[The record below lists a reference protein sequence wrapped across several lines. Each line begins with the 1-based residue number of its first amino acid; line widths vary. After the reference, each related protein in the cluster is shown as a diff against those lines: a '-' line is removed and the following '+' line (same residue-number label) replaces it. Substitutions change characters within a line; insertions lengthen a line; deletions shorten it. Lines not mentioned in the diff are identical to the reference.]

1 MKPPEIVNATQA
13 ELDELLAKAK
23 PTFSSEQYLLLER
36 VFGTFVYV
44 MLSLQ
49 NAKTSIKRFQRML
62 FGHRTEHK
70 RNVLE
75 LAAQT
80 GGSDAR
86 DAESVP
92 ADASTAPFGSVRTR
106 RSALMNLRNSG
117 DTGRRRDDPFSPV
130 SPAGEATSVL
140 I

>member
-23 PTFSSEQYLLLER
+23 PTFTAQQYLLLER

-62 FGHRTEHK
+62 FRCSHR
-70 RNVLE
+70 
-75 LAAQT
+75 AQT
-80 GGSDAR
+80 QRARARRGGAR
-86 DAESVP
+86 SARNR
-92 ADASTAPFGSVRTR
+92 TAPGR
-106 RSALMNLRNSG
+106 LRP
-117 DTGRRRDDPFSPV
+117 GRRWWCR
-130 SPAGEATSVL
+130 
-140 I
+140 